1 MPSSS
6 SSGSV
11 LNPVPD
17 DGPPVWCWVNCDD
30 GCGPLENRNAVVS
43 AGSAAGAMA
52 SSAGGCSGGG
62 AGGCGSGPVMSSA
75 SPVRYWNGAVVLSFA
90 DIVTPYTRLTHTRSY
105 NNRTSTDYD
114 GPNGWNWFIAQMPY
128 VVASGTSVAVVFD
141 PNYPIWF
148 DDAGGGTYAQ
158 RDGSINLTLV
168 HNVAKKIF
176 TFVRTIGGGGG
187 RGGSTVT
194 TIFNDFTA
202 LNRPGQFVSQTDTAG
217 VDTTIVSLS
226 GAEIAELQSVM
237 TVGATSYYGSLVY
250 AYYTSGVSA
259 GKLSSVT
266 YRRKTGSGG
275 SWVNIKQFTYTYH
288 DGSDSNGNLNDLKT
302 ATEQQYESGTS
313 SWEDIAVSYYRYYV
327 DTAGGTGFVH
337 GLKIQIGPEGDLPP
351 FDRSSSRWSNLELGQ
366 GGHERW

>member
-1 MPSSS
+1 MPPPVS

-30 GCGPLENRNAVVS
+30 GCGPLENRNPTIWVDS
-43 AGSAAGAMA
+43 GGGGGAAAMA
-52 SSAGGCSGGG
+52 SSAGSAGGLGGGCSSGE
-62 AGGCGSGPVMSSA
+62 CGSGSAMSSA

-105 NNRTSTDYD
+105 NNRTATDYD
-114 GPNGWNWFIAQMPY
+114 GPNGWNWFIGQMPY

-141 PNYPIWF
+141 PNFPIWF
-148 DDAGGGTYAQ
+148 DDGGSGTFVQ
-158 RDGSINLTLV
+158 RDGSINLTLA
-168 HNVAKKIF
+168 HDATNKLF
-176 TFVRTIGGGGG
+176 TFVRTISG

-194 TIFNDFTA
+194 TVFNDFMA

-226 GAEIAELQSVM
+226 GAEIAELQAVM
-237 TVGATSYYGSLVY
+237 TVGGTSYYGSLVY
-250 AYYTSGVSA
+250 TYYSSGANA
-259 GKLSSVT
+259 GKLSSVM

-275 SWVNIKQFTYTYH
+275 SWANIKQFAYTYH

-302 ATEQQYESGTS
+302 AAEQQYDSGTS
-313 SWEDIAVSYYRYYV
+313 SWQDIAVSYYRYYV
-327 DTAGGTGFVH
+327 DIAGGTGFVH
-337 GLKIQIGPEGDLPP
+337 GLIDLCAEI
-351 FDRSSSRWSNLELGQ
+351 DVC
-366 GGHERW
+366 GHKGSPA